1 MAKLIQEAKTNNKK
15 LFLQFG
21 GQGSPYLKEIS
32 KLYKEEPLL
41 GNFFTVVFET
51 LKKYETVFPKTDKR
65 FEDGFDLKSWMDN
78 PDSAP
83 SEDYQA
89 RASVSVIMIFLTQ
102 IAQYH
107 LWTLKGYAPADLK
120 DAIAGT
126 TGHSQGVIAASLA
139 ALNLSGDKFYDAL
152 KNYMGYMFYL
162 AFHAQ
167 GGFMEFDYS
176 KEVIEGNAA
185 NGDKNPAPMVAI
197 IGYSKDELE
206 DRVKKANSELGLSGK
221 DLLHISLY
229 NTPDSMII
237 SSKPES
243 ILKFRTKF
251 KTEMDESKK
260 KFVYLKTSA
269 PFHCPYMD
277 DTWARFEADFKSGKF
292 QFPYNLD
299 DLQFPV
305 FSIFDGLDLKKKG
318 VNLLEIL
325 YKDVVIRPLY
335 WDKAVGILFTDSN
348 IQAVV
353 DFGPSVV
360 SSRLT
365 SGQLTPRNITTPV
378 YCTANPKDAKNLFD

>member
-1 MAKLIQEAKTNNKK
+1 MGKLIQESKANNKK

-21 GQGSPYLKEIS
+21 GQGSPYLKEIT

-41 GNFFTVVFET
+41 AKYFEVVFET
-51 LKKYETVFPKTDKR
+51 LKKYETVFPKSDKR
-65 FEDGFDLKSWMDN
+65 FEQGFDLKSWIDS
-78 PDSAP
+78 PESAP

-89 RASVSVIMIFLTQ
+89 RASISVIMIFLTQ

-107 LWTLKGYAPADLK
+107 LFTLKGYSPSDLK
-120 DAIAGT
+120 ETVVGA
-126 TGHSQGVIAASLA
+126 TGHSQGVIAASLC

-152 KNYMGYMFYL
+152 KNYMGFMFYL
-162 AFHAQ
+162 SLHAQ
-167 GGFMEFDYS
+167 GGFMEFEYS
-176 KEVIEGNAA
+176 PEVIDGNAA

-206 DRVKKANSELGLSGK
+206 ERVKKANSELGLTGK

-237 SSKPES
+237 SSRPES
-243 ILKFRTKF
+243 ILKFRNKY

-260 KFVYLKTSA
+260 KFVYLKTTA
-269 PFHCPYMD
+269 PFHCPYME
-277 DTWARFEADFKSGKF
+277 DTWAGFLADFQAGKF
-292 QFPYNLD
+292 SFPYTLN

-305 FSIFDGLDLKKKG
+305 FSIFDGVSLQQKG
-318 VNLLEIL
+318 VDLLEVL

-335 WDKAVGILFTDSN
+335 WDKAVGVLFTDAN

-365 SGQLTPRNITTPV
+365 AGQLTPRNIAIPV
-378 YCTANPKDAKNLFD
+378 YCTANPKDSKNLFD